1 MQLKNRRFF
10 FILCFAL
17 LLLLE
22 FYFIDFVV
30 DDAFISYRYA
40 KNLVRGNGMV
50 FNLGEKVEGYTNFLW
65 VILISIFIKVGA
77 TPVIVSKVFG
87 IVSSFL
93 LLYGTYLIGKKL
105 LDSKYPYDL
114 IALFL
119 LSVSPCIAVWAVG
132 GLETVFFAALV
143 VWAIYFFFST
153 KYLLLSP
160 YLFILASMTRPEGV
174 LFFLIILVY
183 MLIVRRYRDSL
194 GFLTRFLI
202 FGGIYFVWRLY
213 YFGDLLPNTFY
224 AKVGRFGGHHWLSG
238 FGYFY
243 DFVKYYGGGF
253 LFVILPVFP
262 ILLKRTSDKYY
273 FIIGT
278 VVVYSLYIL
287 CVGSDWMPQYRFF
300 VPVLPFFYLLIQK
313 GIETL
318 GGQIKKR
325 YMVYTVILLFLMV
338 QSLQSLAMIILSH
351 RPKTTF
357 FSDSRINIKSHKEA
371 TSQFIEVGKLL
382 KEIAS
387 PNDSMITYAVGA
399 IGYYSDLYIIDTHG
413 LVSPHLIPL
422 SDDEMPEYIL
432 ETHPTFVENISGEL
446 RLWGYEEE
454 FASRYVSILNE
465 GILRKIYVRR
475 ENLAHVRERLQNVS
489 R

>member
-65 VILISIFIKVGA
+65 VILISIFMRVGA
-77 TPVIVSKVFG
+77 NPVIVSKVFG

-93 LLYGTYLIGKKL
+93 LLYGTYLMGKKL
-105 LDSKYPYDL
+105 LDSKYPHDL

-143 VWAIYFFFST
+143 VWAIYFSFST
-153 KYLLLSP
+153 KYLLFSP

-174 LFFLIILVY
+174 LFFLITLAY

-194 GFLTRFLI
+194 GSLIRFLL

-213 YFGDLLPNTFY
+213 YFGNLLPNTFY
-224 AKVGRFGGHHWLSG
+224 AKVGVLGGLSG
-238 FGYFY
+238 LGYFY

-253 LFVILPVFP
+253 LFIILPVFP

-273 FIIGT
+273 FVIGT
-278 VVVYSLYIL
+278 AVVYSLYIL

-325 YMVYTVILLFLMV
+325 YMVYTFISLFLMV
-338 QSLQSLAMIILSH
+338 HSLQSLAMIILSH
-351 RPKTTF
+351 RPMTTF
-357 FSDSRINIKSHKEA
+357 FSDSRINIESHKEA

-382 KEIAS
+382 NEIAS
-387 PNDSMITYAVGA
+387 PNDSVIAYAVGA

-422 SDDEMPEYIL
+422 SGDEMPEYIL

-446 RLWGYEEE
+446 RLYSYEEE
-454 FASRYVSILNE
+454 FAAGYVSVLNE
-465 GILRKIYVRR
+465 GILSKIYVRR
-475 ENLAHVRERLQNVS
+475 ENLEHVEERLQNVS